1 LGSAYRLPLRRN
13 ERTDSNQSTIRE
25 SAKPTD
31 KNFHLSDLLFLFEMP
46 AVDTSASTATMSSK
60 ENKNSVKVLDELLA
74 KLNISKAQED
84 VNAATHNL
92 AIFINGDIESKDAP
106 TK

>member
-1 LGSAYRLPLRRN
+1 
-13 ERTDSNQSTIRE
+13 
-25 SAKPTD
+25 
-31 KNFHLSDLLFLFEMP
+31 MP
-46 AVDTSASTATMSSK
+46 AVDTPASTATMSSK
-60 ENKNSVKVLDELLA
+60 ENKNSVKVLDELFA